1 MSQVMVK
8 PKTTEEVSKIMKYC
22 NYRRL
27 VYLNLSG
34 LFIFPSSKFQAFWF
48 EQQLFLTFFAAF
60 FCYEIKIF
68 QRFANNSLVDN
79 FEKRRLFYDP
89 NMVSCFYYLTVDLL
103 TVSIDRIVKA
113 FIESPAQLKN
123 PLNLALS
130 VCPYLFVHP
139 SVSICMSL
147 MPYSQDWFITFFW
160 FFAWR

>member
-1 MSQVMVK
+1 MASSFFLPVNFK
-8 PKTTEEVSKIMKYC
+8 
-22 NYRRL
+22 L
-27 VYLNLSG
+27 FDLN
-34 LFIFPSSKFQAFWF
+34 SSFSWP
-48 EQQLFLTFFAAF
+48 FLQHF

-68 QRFANNSLVDN
+68 QRFVNNSLVDN